1 MLFEVSGVTV
11 SPLIPFFVAFFI
23 SLLVSS
29 AGVSGA
35 FLLLPFQVSV
45 LGFTSPAV
53 SPTNLFYNIVA
64 IPSGVY
70 RFMREQ
76 RMAWP
81 LAWVIIVGT
90 LPGIF
95 IGAIIRILYLPD
107 PKNFKFFAGCVLL
120 YIGLRLLQSM
130 IKKNDAAIEKAKA
143 VEERFYA
150 QKMNKEMSSED
161 GAHPMPTV
169 RTVKFSFK
177 KYSYSFYG
185 ETFEFNTI
193 GLLLLSFAVGIVG
206 GTYGIGGGAIIAPF
220 LVAFFGLPV
229 YTIAGAT
236 LMSTF
241 VTSIVGVAFYA
252 GIAPFFAHTGLSI
265 SPDWLLGALFGAGGF
280 LGIYCGAR
288 LQKYLPAKII
298 KIILILTMT
307 FIAIR
312 YISAV
317 FL

>member
-1 MLFEVSGVTV
+1 MHFEVSGVTV
-11 SPLIPFFVAFFI
+11 SPIIPFLVAFFV
-23 SLLVSS
+23 SLFVSS

-70 RFMREQ
+70 RYMREK

-81 LAWVIIVGT
+81 LAWVIIIGT

-95 IGAIIRILYLPD
+95 IGAVLRIRYLPD

-120 YIGLRLLQSM
+120 YIGLRLVYAM
-130 IKKNDAAIEKAKA
+130 IKKNGSTIEKAKT

-150 QKMNKEMSSED
+150 EKNKENTAPENKTN
-161 GAHPMPTV
+161 PMQAV

-177 KYSYSFYG
+177 RYSYSFYG
-185 ETFEFNTI
+185 EIFAFNTI
-193 GLLLLSFAVGIVG
+193 GLLLLSFIVGIVG

-220 LVAFFGLPV
+220 LVAFFGLPI

-236 LMSTF
+236 LMATF
-241 VTSIVGVAFYA
+241 VTSIAGVVFYV
-252 GIAPFFAHTGLSI
+252 GIAPLFAHTGLAI
-265 SPDWLLGALFGAGGF
+265 APDWTLGALFGAGGF

-298 KIILILTMT
+298 KTILAIIITLV
-307 FIAIR
+307 AIR
-312 YISAV
+312 YISNI
-317 FL
+317 F

>member
-1 MLFEVSGVTV
+1 MVFEVSGVTV
-11 SPLIPFFVAFFI
+11 SPLIPFLVAFCISMFVA
-23 SLLVSS
+23 S

-35 FLLLPFQVSV
+35 FLILPFQVSV

-70 RFMREQ
+70 RYMREK

-95 IGAIIRILYLPD
+95 IGALIRILYLPD

-120 YIGLRLLQSM
+120 YIALRLVYSI
-130 IKKNDAAIEKAKA
+130 IKKDDLAIEKAKA
-143 VEERFYA
+143 VEKRFY
-150 QKMNKEMSSED
+150 KEKNKKKTTFTTDAKPE
-161 GAHPMPTV
+161 AV
-169 RTVKFSFK
+169 VKTVKFSLK
-177 KYSYSFYG
+177 RYSYSFYG
-185 ETFEFNTI
+185 EIFAFNTM
-193 GLLLLSFAVGIVG
+193 GLLLLSFIVGIIG

-236 LMSTF
+236 LMATF
-241 VTSIVGVAFYA
+241 VTSIAGVVFYT
-252 GIAPFFAHTGLSI
+252 GIAPLFAYTGLSI
-265 SPDWLLGALFGAGGF
+265 MPDWTLGALFGAGGF
-280 LGIYCGAR
+280 LGIYCGAW

-312 YISAV
+312 YIFAI
-317 FL
+317 F

>member
-1 MLFEVSGVTV
+1 MYFEVSGVTV
-11 SPLIPFFVAFFI
+11 SPIIPFLVAFFV
-23 SLLVSS
+23 SLFVSS

-70 RFMREQ
+70 RYMREK

-81 LAWVIIVGT
+81 LAWVIIIGT

-95 IGAIIRILYLPD
+95 IGAVLRIRYLPD

-120 YIGLRLLQSM
+120 YIGLRLVYAM
-130 IKKNDAAIEKAKA
+130 IKKNGLTIEKAKT

-150 QKMNKEMSSED
+150 EKNKENTAPENKTN
-161 GAHPMPTV
+161 PMQAV

-177 KYSYSFYG
+177 RYSYSFYG
-185 ETFEFNTI
+185 EIFAFNTI
-193 GLLLLSFAVGIVG
+193 GLLLLSFIVGIVG

-220 LVAFFGLPV
+220 LVAFFGLPI

-236 LMSTF
+236 LMATF
-241 VTSIVGVAFYA
+241 VTSIAGVVFYV
-252 GIAPFFAHTGLSI
+252 GIAPLFAHTGLAI
-265 SPDWLLGALFGAGGF
+265 APDWTLGVLFGAGGF

-298 KIILILTMT
+298 KTILAIIITLV
-307 FIAIR
+307 AIR
-312 YISAV
+312 YISNI
-317 FL
+317 F

>member
-1 MLFEVSGVTV
+1 MLFEVSGITV

-23 SLLVSS
+23 SLLVSA

-35 FLLLPFQVSV
+35 FLLLPFQVSI

-95 IGAIIRILYLPD
+95 IGAVIRILYLPD

-120 YIGLRLLQSM
+120 YIGLRLVQSM
-130 IKKNDAAIEKAKA
+130 IKKNDTAIEKAKA

-150 QKMNKEMSSED
+150 QKSNTEKASED
-161 GAHPMPTV
+161 AADRVPAV
-169 RTVKFSFK
+169 RTVKFSLK
-177 KYSYSFYG
+177 QYSYSFYG
-185 ETFEFNTI
+185 ETFKFNTI

-220 LVAFFGLPV
+220 LVAFFGLPI
-229 YTIAGAT
+229 YTITGAT

-241 VTSIVGVAFYA
+241 VTSIAGVAFYA

-317 FL
+317 F

>member
-1 MLFEVSGVTV
+1 MHFEVSGVTV
-11 SPLIPFFVAFFI
+11 SPFIPFLVAFCV
-23 SLLVSS
+23 SLFVSS

-70 RFMREQ
+70 RYMRER

-81 LAWVIIVGT
+81 LAWVIITGT

-95 IGAIIRILYLPD
+95 IGAVIRILYLPD

-120 YIGLRLLQSM
+120 YIGLRLVHSM
-130 IKKNDAAIEKAKA
+130 IKKNDQASEKARA
-143 VEERFYA
+143 VEQRFYSA
-150 QKMNKEMSSED
+150 ENKGQSASAAD
-161 GAHPMPTV
+161 GKQIPAV
-169 RTVKFSFK
+169 RTVKFSFRH
-177 KYSYSFYG
+177 YSYSFYG
-185 ETFEFNTI
+185 EIFDFNTI
-193 GLLLLSFAVGIVG
+193 GLLLLSFIVGIVG

-236 LMSTF
+236 LMATF
-241 VTSIVGVAFYA
+241 VTSIAGVVFYA
-252 GIAPFFAHTGLSI
+252 VIAPFFAYTGLSI
-265 SPDWLLGALFGAGGF
+265 APDWTLGALFGAGGF
-280 LGIYCGAR
+280 LGLYCGAR

-298 KIILILTMT
+298 KTTLVLTLI

-312 YISAV
+312 YISAI
-317 FL
+317 F

>member
-1 MLFEVSGVTV
+1 MVFEVSGVTV
-11 SPLIPFFVAFFI
+11 SPLIPFLVAFCISMFVA
-23 SLLVSS
+23 S

-35 FLLLPFQVSV
+35 FLILPFQVSV

-70 RFMREQ
+70 RYMREK

-81 LAWVIIVGT
+81 LAWMIILGT

-95 IGAIIRILYLPD
+95 IGAVIRILYLPD

-120 YIGLRLLQSM
+120 YIGLRLVYSM
-130 IKKNDAAIEKAKA
+130 IKRDDLTIEKAKEA
-143 VEERFYA
+143 EKRFY
-150 QKMNKEMSSED
+150 KEKNKKEMTVTSDGKSE
-161 GAHPMPTV
+161 AV
-169 RTVKFSFK
+169 VKTVKFSLK
-177 KYSYSFYG
+177 LYSYSFYG
-185 ETFEFNTI
+185 EIFAFNTM
-193 GLLLLSFAVGIVG
+193 GLLLLSFIVGIIG

-236 LMSTF
+236 LMATF
-241 VTSIVGVAFYA
+241 VTSIAGVVFYA
-252 GIAPFFAHTGLSI
+252 GIAPLFAYTGLSI
-265 SPDWLLGALFGAGGF
+265 TPDWTLGALFGAGGF
-280 LGIYCGAR
+280 LGIYCGAW

-312 YISAV
+312 YLSAI
-317 FL
+317 F

>member
-1 MLFEVSGVTV
+1 MYFEVSGVTV
-11 SPLIPFFVAFFI
+11 SPIIPFLVAFFV
-23 SLLVSS
+23 SLLVTS

-64 IPSGVY
+64 IPSGIY
-70 RFMREQ
+70 RFMREK
-76 RMAWP
+76 RMPWP
-81 LAWVIIVGT
+81 LAWVIIIGT

-95 IGAIIRILYLPD
+95 IGAVLRILYLPD

-120 YIGLRLLQSM
+120 YIALRLVLAM
-130 IKKNDAAIEKAKA
+130 IKKNDLTIGKAKA
-143 VEERFYA
+143 VEERFYSKRNTEA
-150 QKMNKEMSSED
+150 IASGNSAVS
-161 GAHPMPTV
+161 MPAV
-169 RTVKFSFK
+169 RTVKFSLTH
-177 KYSYSFYG
+177 YSYSFYG
-185 ETFEFNTI
+185 EIFAFNTI
-193 GLLLLSFAVGIVG
+193 GLLLLSFFVGIVG
-206 GTYGIGGGAIIAPF
+206 GIYGIGGGAIIAPF

-236 LMSTF
+236 LMATF
-241 VTSIVGVAFYA
+241 VTSIAGVTFYA
-252 GIAPFFAHTGLSI
+252 GIAPFFTHTGLAI
-265 SPDWLLGALFGAGGF
+265 RPDWTLGALFGAGGF

-298 KIILILTMT
+298 KIILILAMT

-317 FL
+317 F

>member
-1 MLFEVSGVTV
+1 MYFEVSGVTV
-11 SPLIPFFVAFFI
+11 SPIIPFLVAFFV

-64 IPSGVY
+64 IPGGVY
-70 RFMREQ
+70 RFIREK

-81 LAWVIIVGT
+81 LAWVIIIGT

-95 IGAIIRILYLPD
+95 IGAVLRILYLPD

-120 YIGLRLLQSM
+120 YIGLRLLHSM
-130 IKKNDAAIEKAKA
+130 IKKNNLTIEKAKA
-143 VEERFYA
+143 VEERFYTG
-150 QKMNKEMSSED
+150 KNKKGIVSAS
-161 GAHPMPTV
+161 GATPMPAVKTV
-169 RTVKFSFK
+169 EFSLK
-177 KYSYSFYG
+177 RYSYSFYG
-185 ETFEFNTI
+185 EIFAFNTI
-193 GLLLLSFAVGIVG
+193 GLLGLSFLVGIVG

-236 LMSTF
+236 LMATF
-241 VTSIVGVAFYA
+241 VTSIAGVAFYA
-252 GIAPFFAHTGLSI
+252 SIAPFFAHTGLVI
-265 SPDWLLGALFGAGGF
+265 APDWTLGALFGAGGF

-312 YISAV
+312 YISAI
-317 FL
+317 

>member
-1 MLFEVSGVTV
+1 MLFEVSGITV

-23 SLLVSS
+23 SLFVSS

-35 FLLLPFQVSV
+35 FLILPFQVSI

-70 RFMREQ
+70 RFMREG

-95 IGAIIRILYLPD
+95 IGAVIRILYLPD

-120 YIGLRLLQSM
+120 YIGLRLVQSM
-130 IKKNDAAIEKAKA
+130 IKKNDTAIEKAKA

-150 QKMNKEMSSED
+150 QKSNRETASED
-161 GAHPMPTV
+161 GMLPKPAV
-169 RTVKFSFK
+169 RTVKFSLK
-177 KYSYSFYG
+177 QYSYSFYG

-220 LVAFFGLPV
+220 LVAFFGLPI
-229 YTIAGAT
+229 YTITGAT

-241 VTSIVGVAFYA
+241 VTSIAGVAFYA

-317 FL
+317 F

>member
-1 MLFEVSGVTV
+1 MYFEVSGVTV
-11 SPLIPFFVAFFI
+11 SPLIPFLVAFCVSTFVA
-23 SLLVSS
+23 S

-70 RFMREQ
+70 RYMREK

-81 LAWVIIVGT
+81 LAWVIIIGT
-90 LPGIF
+90 LPGVF
-95 IGAIIRILYLPD
+95 IGAVIRILYLPD

-120 YIGLRLLQSM
+120 YIGLRLAYSM
-130 IKKNDAAIEKAKA
+130 IKKNDLTLEKAKA
-143 VEERFYA
+143 VEERFY
-150 QKMNKEMSSED
+150 NKKAMSAASD
-161 GAHPMPTV
+161 AKPVPAV
-169 RTVKFSFK
+169 RTVKFSLTQ
-177 KYSYSFYG
+177 YSYSFYG
-185 ETFEFNTI
+185 EIFAFNTI
-193 GLLLLSFAVGIVG
+193 GLLLLSFIVGIVG

-236 LMSTF
+236 LMATF
-241 VTSIVGVAFYA
+241 VTSIAGVVFYA
-252 GIAPFFAHTGLSI
+252 GIAPLFAHTGLSI
-265 SPDWLLGALFGAGGF
+265 APDWTLGALFGAGGF
-280 LGIYCGAR
+280 VGIYCGAR
-288 LQKYLPAKII
+288 LQRYLPAKII

-312 YISAV
+312 YITNI
-317 FL
+317 L

>member
-1 MLFEVSGVTV
+1 MYFEVSGVTV
-11 SPLIPFFVAFFI
+11 SPIIPFLVAFFI
-23 SLLVSS
+23 SLFVAS

-35 FLLLPFQVSV
+35 FLILPFQVSV

-53 SPTNLFYNIVA
+53 SPTNLFYNVVA

-70 RFMREQ
+70 RYMREK

-81 LAWVIIVGT
+81 LAWLIIIGT

-95 IGAIIRILYLPD
+95 IGAILRILYLPD

-120 YIGLRLLQSM
+120 YIGVRLVLAM
-130 IKKNDAAIEKAKA
+130 IKKNDLTIEKAKA
-143 VEERFYA
+143 VEERFY
-150 QKMNKEMSSED
+150 KTKNKEEIASEN
-161 GAHPMPTV
+161 GTKPMPAV
-169 RTVKFSFK
+169 RTVKISLRR
-177 KYSYSFYG
+177 YSYSFYG
-185 ETFEFNTI
+185 EIFAFNTI
-193 GLLLLSFAVGIVG
+193 GLLVLSFLVGIVG

-220 LVAFFGLPV
+220 LVAIFGLPV

-236 LMSTF
+236 LMATF
-241 VTSIVGVAFYA
+241 VTSIAGVVFYA
-252 GIAPFFAHTGLSI
+252 GIAPFFAYTGLAI
-265 SPDWLLGALFGAGGF
+265 APDWTLGALFGAGGF

-312 YISAV
+312 YISAI
-317 FL
+317 F

>member
-1 MLFEVSGVTV
+1 MHFEVSGVTV
-11 SPLIPFFVAFFI
+11 SPIIPFLVAFFV
-23 SLLVSS
+23 SLFVSS

-70 RFMREQ
+70 RYMREK

-81 LAWVIIVGT
+81 LAWVIIIGT

-95 IGAIIRILYLPD
+95 IGAVLRIRYLPD

-120 YIGLRLLQSM
+120 YIGLRLVYAM
-130 IKKNDAAIEKAKA
+130 IKKNGLTIEKAKI

-150 QKMNKEMSSED
+150 EKNKENTAPENKTN
-161 GAHPMPTV
+161 PMQAV

-177 KYSYSFYG
+177 RYSYSFYG
-185 ETFEFNTI
+185 EIFAFNTI
-193 GLLLLSFAVGIVG
+193 GLLLLSFIVGIVG

-220 LVAFFGLPV
+220 LVAFFGLPI

-236 LMSTF
+236 LMATF
-241 VTSIVGVAFYA
+241 VTSIAGVVFYV
-252 GIAPFFAHTGLSI
+252 GIAPLFAHTGLAI
-265 SPDWLLGALFGAGGF
+265 APDWTLGALFGAGGF

-298 KIILILTMT
+298 KMILILTMT
-307 FIAIR
+307 LIAIR
-312 YISAV
+312 YISAI
-317 FL
+317 F

>member
-1 MLFEVSGVTV
+1 MHFEVSGVTV
-11 SPLIPFFVAFFI
+11 SPIIPFLVAFFV
-23 SLLVSS
+23 SLFVSS

-70 RFMREQ
+70 RYMREK

-81 LAWVIIVGT
+81 LAWVIIIGT

-95 IGAIIRILYLPD
+95 IGAVLRIRYLPD

-120 YIGLRLLQSM
+120 YIGLRLVYAM
-130 IKKNDAAIEKAKA
+130 IKKNGSTIEKAKT

-150 QKMNKEMSSED
+150 EKNKENTAPENKTN
-161 GAHPMPTV
+161 PMQAV

-177 KYSYSFYG
+177 RYSYSFYG
-185 ETFEFNTI
+185 EIFAFNTI
-193 GLLLLSFAVGIVG
+193 GLLLLSFIVGIVG

-220 LVAFFGLPV
+220 LVAFFGLPI

-236 LMSTF
+236 LMATF
-241 VTSIVGVAFYA
+241 VTSIAGVVFYV
-252 GIAPFFAHTGLSI
+252 GIAPLFAHTGLAI
-265 SPDWLLGALFGAGGF
+265 APDWTLGALFGAGGF

-298 KIILILTMT
+298 KMILILTMT
-307 FIAIR
+307 LIAIR
-312 YISAV
+312 YISAI
-317 FL
+317 F

>member
-1 MLFEVSGVTV
+1 MYFEVSGVTV
-11 SPLIPFFVAFFI
+11 SPIVPFLVAFFV
-23 SLLVSS
+23 SLFVSS

-70 RFMREQ
+70 RFIREK

-81 LAWVIIVGT
+81 LAWVIIIGT

-95 IGAIIRILYLPD
+95 IGAVLRILYLPD

-120 YIGLRLLQSM
+120 YIGLRLVHSM
-130 IKKNDAAIEKAKA
+130 IKKNNLTIEKAKA
-143 VEERFYA
+143 VEERFYTE
-150 QKMNKEMSSED
+150 KNKKGGVSGK
-161 GAHPMPTV
+161 GASPMPAVKTV
-169 RTVKFSFK
+169 EFSLTR
-177 KYSYSFYG
+177 YSYSFYG
-185 ETFEFNTI
+185 EIFAFNTI
-193 GLLLLSFAVGIVG
+193 GLLGLSFLVGIVG

-236 LMSTF
+236 LMATF
-241 VTSIVGVAFYA
+241 VTSIAGVAFYA
-252 GIAPFFAHTGLSI
+252 GIAPFFAHTGLVI
-265 SPDWLLGALFGAGGF
+265 APDWTLGALFGAGGF

-312 YISAV
+312 YIANI
-317 FL
+317 F

>member
-1 MLFEVSGVTV
+1 MFFEVSGVTV
-11 SPLIPFFVAFFI
+11 SPFIPFLVAFCV
-23 SLLVSS
+23 SMLVSA

-35 FLLLPFQVSV
+35 FLLLPFQVSI

-70 RFMREQ
+70 RFMREK

-81 LAWVIIVGT
+81 LAWVIIIGT

-95 IGAIIRILYLPD
+95 IGALIRILYLPD

-120 YIGLRLLQSM
+120 YIGLRLVHSM
-130 IKKNDAAIEKAKA
+130 IKKNNLTNEKAKTI
-143 VEERFYA
+143 EDRFYTEKNTA
-150 QKMNKEMSSED
+150 FEND
-161 GAHPMPTV
+161 DNPMPAV
-169 RTVKFSFK
+169 RTVEFSFTR
-177 KYSYSFYG
+177 YSYSFYG
-185 ETFEFNTI
+185 ETFTFNTI
-193 GLLLLSFAVGIVG
+193 GLLVLSFIVGIVG
-206 GTYGIGGGAIIAPF
+206 GTYGIGGGAVIAPF

-236 LMSTF
+236 LMATF

-252 GIAPFFAHTGLSI
+252 GIAPLFAHTGLAI
-265 SPDWLLGALFGAGGF
+265 APDWTLGALFGAGGF

-298 KIILILTMT
+298 KIILIITLT

-312 YISAV
+312 YIAAV
-317 FL
+317 F

>member
-1 MLFEVSGVTV
+1 MLFEVSGITV

-23 SLLVSS
+23 SLFVSA

-81 LAWVIIVGT
+81 LVWVIIAGT

-95 IGAIIRILYLPD
+95 IGAVVRILYLPD
-107 PKNFKFFAGCVLL
+107 PRNFKFFAGCVLL
-120 YIGLRLLQSM
+120 YIGLRLIQSM
-130 IKKNDAAIEKAKA
+130 IKKNDLAIEKAKA

-150 QKMNKEMSSED
+150 QKKNKEMASED
-161 GAHPMPTV
+161 AADPVSAV

-177 KYSYSFYG
+177 KYSYRFYG

-241 VTSIVGVAFYA
+241 VTSIVGVAFYT
-252 GIAPFFAHTGLSI
+252 GIAPFFAHTGLAI

-280 LGIYCGAR
+280 LGVYCGAR

-312 YISAV
+312 YITNI
-317 FL
+317 L

>member
-1 MLFEVSGVTV
+1 MHFEVSGVTV
-11 SPLIPFFVAFFI
+11 SPIIPFLVAFFV
-23 SLLVSS
+23 SLFVSS

-70 RFMREQ
+70 RYMREK

-81 LAWVIIVGT
+81 LAWVIIIGT

-95 IGAIIRILYLPD
+95 IGAVLRIRYLPD

-120 YIGLRLLQSM
+120 YIGLRLVYAM
-130 IKKNDAAIEKAKA
+130 IKKNGLTIEKAKT

-150 QKMNKEMSSED
+150 EKNKENTAPENKTN
-161 GAHPMPTV
+161 PMQAV

-177 KYSYSFYG
+177 RYSYSFYG
-185 ETFEFNTI
+185 EIFAFNTI
-193 GLLLLSFAVGIVG
+193 GLLLLSFIVGIVG

-220 LVAFFGLPV
+220 LVAFFGLPI

-236 LMSTF
+236 LMATF
-241 VTSIVGVAFYA
+241 VTSIAGVVFYA
-252 GIAPFFAHTGLSI
+252 GIAPLFAHTGLAI
-265 SPDWLLGALFGAGGF
+265 APDWTLGALFGAGGF

-298 KIILILTMT
+298 KMILILTMT
-307 FIAIR
+307 LIAIR
-312 YISAV
+312 YISAI
-317 FL
+317 F

>member
-1 MLFEVSGVTV
+1 MYFEVSGVTA
-11 SPLIPFFVAFFI
+11 SPIIPFLVAFFI
-23 SLLVSS
+23 SLFVSS

-35 FLLLPFQVSV
+35 FLILPFQVSI

-53 SPTNLFYNIVA
+53 SPTNLFYNVVA

-70 RFMREQ
+70 RYMREK

-81 LAWVIIVGT
+81 LAWLIIIGT

-95 IGAIIRILYLPD
+95 IGAVLRILYLPD

-120 YIGLRLLQSM
+120 YIGVRLVLAM
-130 IKKNDAAIEKAKA
+130 IKKKDLTIEKAKA
-143 VEERFYA
+143 VEERFY
-150 QKMNKEMSSED
+150 KTKNKEEIASEN
-161 GAHPMPTV
+161 GTKPMPAV
-169 RTVKFSFK
+169 RTVKISLRR
-177 KYSYSFYG
+177 YSYSFYG
-185 ETFEFNTI
+185 EIFAFNTI
-193 GLLLLSFAVGIVG
+193 GLLVLSFLVGIVG
-206 GTYGIGGGAIIAPF
+206 GTYGIGGGAIMAPF
-220 LVAFFGLPV
+220 LVAIFGLPV

-236 LMSTF
+236 LMATF
-241 VTSIVGVAFYA
+241 VTSIAGVVFYA
-252 GIAPFFAHTGLSI
+252 GIAPFFAYTGLAI
-265 SPDWLLGALFGAGGF
+265 APDWTLGALFGAGGF

-312 YISAV
+312 YISAI
-317 FL
+317 F

>member
-1 MLFEVSGVTV
+1 MLFEVSGITV
-11 SPLIPFFVAFFI
+11 SPLIPFIVAFFI
-23 SLLVSS
+23 SLFVSA

-81 LAWVIIVGT
+81 LTWVIIVGT

-95 IGAIIRILYLPD
+95 IGAVIRILYLPD
-107 PKNFKFFAGCVLL
+107 PKHFKFFAGCVLL
-120 YIGLRLLQSM
+120 YIGLRLVQSM
-130 IKKNDAAIEKAKA
+130 IKKNDISIEKAKA

-150 QKMNKEMSSED
+150 QKKNKESASEND
-161 GAHPMPTV
+161 TNSMPAV
-169 RTVKFSFK
+169 RTVKFSLK
-177 KYSYSFYG
+177 QYSYSFYG

-193 GLLLLSFAVGIVG
+193 GLFLLSFAVGIVG

-236 LMSTF
+236 LMATF
-241 VTSIVGVAFYA
+241 VTSIAGVAFYA
-252 GIAPFFAHTGLSI
+252 GIAPFFAHTGLAI
-265 SPDWLLGALFGAGGF
+265 SPDWLLGALFGVGGF

-288 LQKYLPAKII
+288 LQKYLPAKLI

-312 YISAV
+312 YIV
-317 FL
+317 NIF

>member
-1 MLFEVSGVTV
+1 MYFEVSGVTV
-11 SPLIPFFVAFFI
+11 SPIIPFLVAFFI
-23 SLLVSS
+23 SLFVSS

-35 FLLLPFQVSV
+35 FLILPFQVSI

-53 SPTNLFYNIVA
+53 SPTNLFYNVVA

-70 RFMREQ
+70 RYMREK

-81 LAWVIIVGT
+81 LAWLIIIGT

-95 IGAIIRILYLPD
+95 IGAVLRILYLPD

-120 YIGLRLLQSM
+120 YIGVRLVLAM
-130 IKKNDAAIEKAKA
+130 VKKKDLTIEKAKA
-143 VEERFYA
+143 VEERFY
-150 QKMNKEMSSED
+150 KTKNKEEIASEN
-161 GAHPMPTV
+161 GTRPMPAI
-169 RTVKFSFK
+169 RTVKISLRR
-177 KYSYSFYG
+177 YSYSFYG
-185 ETFEFNTI
+185 EIFAFNTI
-193 GLLLLSFAVGIVG
+193 GLLVLSFLVGIVG
-206 GTYGIGGGAIIAPF
+206 GTYGIGGGAIMAPF
-220 LVAFFGLPV
+220 LVAIFGLPV

-236 LMSTF
+236 LMATF
-241 VTSIVGVAFYA
+241 VTSIAGVVFYA
-252 GIAPFFAHTGLSI
+252 GIAPFFAYTGLAI
-265 SPDWLLGALFGAGGF
+265 APDWTLGALFGAGGF

-312 YISAV
+312 YISAI
-317 FL
+317 F

>member
-1 MLFEVSGVTV
+1 
-11 SPLIPFFVAFFI
+11 
-23 SLLVSS
+23 
-29 AGVSGA
+29 
-35 FLLLPFQVSV
+35 VSV

-70 RFMREQ
+70 RFIREK

-81 LAWVIIVGT
+81 LAWVIIIGT

-95 IGAIIRILYLPD
+95 IGAILRILYLPD

-120 YIGLRLLQSM
+120 YIGLRLVYSM
-130 IKKNDAAIEKAKA
+130 IKKNNLTIEKAKA
-143 VEERFYA
+143 VEERFYTT
-150 QKMNKEMSSED
+150 KNKKGIVSAS
-161 GAHPMPTV
+161 GAGPMPAVKTV
-169 RTVKFSFK
+169 EFSFK
-177 KYSYSFYG
+177 RYSYSFYG
-185 ETFEFNTI
+185 EIFAFNTI
-193 GLLLLSFAVGIVG
+193 GLLGLSFLVGIVG

-220 LVAFFGLPV
+220 LVAFFGLPI

-236 LMSTF
+236 LMATF
-241 VTSIVGVAFYA
+241 VTSIAGVAFYA
-252 GIAPFFAHTGLSI
+252 GIAPFFAHTGLAI
-265 SPDWLLGALFGAGGF
+265 APDWTLGALFGAGGF

-312 YISAV
+312 YISAI
-317 FL
+317 F

>member
-1 MLFEVSGVTV
+1 MFFEVSGVTV
-11 SPLIPFFVAFFI
+11 SPLIPFCVAFFV
-23 SLLVSS
+23 SLFTST

-35 FLLLPFQVSV
+35 FLLLPFQVSM

-53 SPTNLFYNIVA
+53 SPTNLVYNVVA

-70 RFMREQ
+70 RYMREK
-76 RMAWP
+76 RMVWP
-81 LAWVIIVGT
+81 LAWVIILGT

-120 YIGLRLLQSM
+120 YIGLRLVYAM
-130 IKKNDAAIEKAKA
+130 IKKNDVTIDRAKA
-143 VEERFYA
+143 VEKRFYA
-150 QKMNKEMSSED
+150 GKNKEAIVSENE
-161 GAHPMPTV
+161 ANPLPAV

-177 KYSYSFYG
+177 RYSYSFYG
-185 ETFEFNTI
+185 ETFTFNTI
-193 GLLLLSFAVGIVG
+193 GLLVLSFFVGIVG

-220 LVAFFGLPV
+220 LVAYFGLPI

-236 LMSTF
+236 LMATF
-241 VTSIVGVAFYA
+241 VTSIAGVAFYA
-252 GIAPFFAHTGLSI
+252 GIAPLFAHTGLSI
-265 SPDWLLGALFGAGGF
+265 APDWTLGALFGAGGF

-288 LQKYLPAKII
+288 LQKFLPAKII

-312 YISAV
+312 YISAI
-317 FL
+317 F